1 MIGLGKALVI
11 FLIYLLFNIALIC
24 ITNLGKGK
32 LVKNTIKFSLVHIYP
47 LVVALLLIY
56 MESAS
61 LMSIISTL
69 FYIAISIVS
78 IMIMK
83 VYFLEA
89 RLITSLNI
97 VMVNVAFWYPEKQ
110 LILIIVTLAIC
121 GLGYLLLKFLREKA
135 IL

>member
-11 FLIYLLFNIALIC
+11 FLIYLALNIALIC

-32 LVKNTIKFSLVHIYP
+32 LVKSTIKFSLVHVYP
-47 LVVALLLIY
+47 VVVALLLIY
-56 MESAS
+56 MKSAS
-61 LMSIISTL
+61 LMSIISAL

-89 RLITSLNI
+89 RLLTSLNI
-97 VMVNVAFWYPEKQ
+97 VMVNIAFWYPEKQ

-121 GLGYLLLKFLREKA
+121 GLGYLLLKFLRDKA

>member
-61 LMSIISTL
+61 LMSIISAL

-89 RLITSLNI
+89 RLLTSLNI
-97 VMVNVAFWYPEKQ
+97 VMVNIAFWYPEKQ

-121 GLGYLLLKFLREKA
+121 GLGYLLLKFLRDKA

>member
-89 RLITSLNI
+89 RLLTSLNI
-97 VMVNVAFWYPEKQ
+97 VMVNIAFWYPEKQ

-121 GLGYLLLKFLREKA
+121 GLGYLLLKFLRDKA

>member
-24 ITNLGKGK
+24 ITTLGKGK
-32 LVKNTIKFSLVHIYP
+32 LVKSTIKFSLVHIYP

-61 LMSIISTL
+61 LMSIISAL

-121 GLGYLLLKFLREKA
+121 GLGYLLLKFLA
-135 IL
+135 

>member
-61 LMSIISTL
+61 LMSIISAL